1 MAFRNVCNLHCSH
14 CLTKQQCQVNEESI
28 EAEKTTS
35 AKIFSQHA
43 LGGWIFGM
51 SVDVDEC
58 VYRCYEH
65 FGWWKKTLCLN
76 SNEASITIRT
86 VNVILLQYN
95 SQQTL
100 LLQCKYFLN
109 LFISTKPMES
119 YSCLRTISYRF
130 LVYSCMMAMI
140 QNSVHSILMEL

>member
-1 MAFRNVCNLHCSH
+1 MFAIYIVRIVWQNNSVKWMRRALRRK
-14 CLTKQQCQVNEESI
+14 KQHQQ
-28 EAEKTTS
+28 K
-35 AKIFSQHA
+35 FSQHA

-51 SVDVDEC
+51 SVDGRMC
-58 VYRCYEH
+58 VSMLWT
-65 FGWWKKTLCLN
+65 FWLMKKKSCLN
-76 SNEASITIRT
+76 SNEASLTIRT

-119 YSCLRTISYRF
+119 YSYSSTNHFISIFGLFLYDGDDPKFGSLRS
-130 LVYSCMMAMI
+130 
-140 QNSVHSILMEL
+140 HE

>member
-1 MAFRNVCNLHCSH
+1 MFAIYIVRIVWQNNSVKWMKRALKRK
-14 CLTKQQCQVNEESI
+14 KQHQQ
-28 EAEKTTS
+28 K
-35 AKIFSQHA
+35 FSQHA

-76 SNEASITIRT
+76 SNEASLTIRT

-130 LVYSCMMAMI
+130 LGYSCMMAMI